1 VVNGFLPDFRF
12 YCLAIKRKTE
22 VKIFRLLTKV

>member
-22 VKIFRLLTKV
+22 VKIFRLL